1 MARRAVRLLWIPV
14 GRILIELVV
23 APVLVAASTLVARR
37 WGSRAGGVVSAF
49 PAIVGPVLLILA
61 LAHGP
66 AFAAR
71 AANGTL
77 LGLVSLAAFALAYG
91 RLARGHGWRVCAV
104 AGWTG
109 AALAA
114 LGVGAA
120 AGRAGS
126 PVGLVVA
133 STALAAAW
141 RALPTVALVPTPACR
156 ALPAVAPVP
165 TPAQPRRGEIPLR
178 MASVALLVALLS
190 AAAGALG
197 AVAGGMLAA
206 LPVLACVLAVFTHR
220 ERGSAQAIALLRG
233 MLAGIASFVLFCQV
247 IALAVVPY
255 GIATA
260 FAAATG
266 IALAV
271 QAIAVYPPAPVH
283 SLLRRHSSAASGVV
297 AAAPGSL
304 GRQSS

>member
-1 MARRAVRLLWIPV
+1 V
-14 GRILIELVV
+14 GRILIELLV
-23 APVLVAASTLVARR
+23 APALVAISTLVVRR
-37 WGSRAGGVVSAF
+37 WGPRAGGVISAF

-61 LAHGP
+61 LAHGRP
-66 AFAAR
+66 FAAR

-91 RLARGHGWRVCAV
+91 RLARGHGWRVCAA
-104 AGWTG
+104 AGWLAAG
-109 AALAA
+109 VAALA
-114 LGVGAA
+114 VGAA

-141 RALPTVALVPTPACR
+141 RVLPGVALAAVSR
-156 ALPAVAPVP
+156 A
-165 TPAQPRRGEIPLR
+165 PRPGEIPLR

-220 ERGSAQAIALLRG
+220 EHGGSQAIALLRG
-233 MLAGIASFVLFCQV
+233 MLAGMASFVLFCQV

-255 GIATA
+255 GIGAA

-266 IALAV
+266 GALAV
-271 QAIAVYPPAPVH
+271 QALAVYPPPPVH
-283 SLLRRHSSAASGVV
+283 SLLRRQSSAARSAV
-297 AAAPGSL
+297 AQAAGSV
-304 GRQSS
+304 GRQST

>member
-1 MARRAVRLLWIPV
+1 MA
-14 GRILIELVV
+14 RILIELLI
-23 APVLVAASTLVARR
+23 APALVAISTLVARR

-91 RLARGHGWRVCAV
+91 RVAPRRGWRASAL
-104 AGWTG
+104 AGWLA

-114 LGVGAA
+114 LLAGVL
-120 AGRAGS
+120 AGGAGS
-126 PVGLVVA
+126 PAGLLIA
-133 STALAAAW
+133 AGALGLAY
-141 RALPTVALVPTPACR
+141 RALPGAATAPAGPR
-156 ALPAVAPVP
+156 A
-165 TPAQPRRGEIPLR
+165 RRTEIPLR
-178 MASVALLVALLS
+178 MASAALLVALLS

-197 AVAGGMLAA
+197 ALAGGMLAA

-220 ERGSAQAIALLRG
+220 EQGGAQAIALLRG
-233 MLAGIASFVLFCQV
+233 MLAGMASFVLFCQV
-247 IALAVVPY
+247 IAWAIVPY
-255 GIATA
+255 GIGAA
-260 FAAATG
+260 FAAGTG
-266 IALAV
+266 VALAV
-271 QAIAVYPPAPVH
+271 QAIAVYAPTPVH
-283 SLLRRHSSAASGVV
+283 SQLRRQSSAASAAV

>member
-1 MARRAVRLLWIPV
+1 MP
-14 GRILIELVV
+14 RILIELLL
-23 APVLVAASTLVARR
+23 APALVAVSTLVARR
-37 WGSRAGGVVSAF
+37 WGPRAGGVVSAF

-61 LAHGP
+61 LAHGRD
-66 AFAAR
+66 FAAR

-77 LGLVSLAAFALAYG
+77 LGLVSLAAFALVYG
-91 RLARGHGWRVCAV
+91 RLAAGGRGWRVCAATGWV
-104 AGWTG
+104 A

-114 LGVGAA
+114 LGVGTA

-133 STALAAAW
+133 SAALAGAW
-141 RALPTVALVPTPACR
+141 RALPAIALDAVPAR
-156 ALPAVAPVP
+156 
-165 TPAQPRRGEIPLR
+165 PRRGEIPLR
-178 MASVALLVALLS
+178 MASVALLVALLA

-220 ERGSAQAIALLRG
+220 GHDGAQAIALLRG
-233 MLAGIASFVLFCQV
+233 MLAGMASFVLFCQM
-247 IALAVVPY
+247 IALAIVPY
-255 GIATA
+255 GIVPA
-260 FAAATG
+260 FALATG
-266 IALAV
+266 VALAG
-271 QAIAVYPPAPVH
+271 QAIAVYPPTPVH
-283 SLLRRHSSAASGVV
+283 SLLRRQSSAASAAV

>member
-1 MARRAVRLLWIPV
+1 MARGDGDPALLCIVVP
-14 GRILIELVV
+14 RILIELLV
-23 APVLVAASTLVARR
+23 APALVAISTLVARR

-91 RLARGHGWRVCAV
+91 RVASRRGWRVSAA
-104 AGWTG
+104 AGWLA
-109 AALAA
+109 AALATLLVEVLA
-114 LGVGAA
+114 GGAP
-120 AGRAGS
+120 S
-126 PVGLVVA
+126 PVGLLVA
-133 STALAAAW
+133 AGALAAAY
-141 RALPTVALVPTPACR
+141 R
-156 ALPAVAPVP
+156 ALPAAEAR
-165 TPAQPRRGEIPLR
+165 PAGPRARRAEIPLR
-178 MASVALLVALLS
+178 MASAGLLVALLS

-220 ERGSAQAIALLRG
+220 ERGGSHAIALLRG
-233 MLAGIASFVLFCQV
+233 MLAGMASFVLFCQV
-247 IALAVVPY
+247 IALAIVPY
-255 GIATA
+255 GIAAA

-266 IALAV
+266 LALAV
-271 QAIAVYPPAPVH
+271 QVIAVYSPTPVH
-283 SLLRRHSSAASGVV
+283 SLLRRQSSPASAAV
-297 AAAPGSL
+297 AATPGPL

>member
-1 MARRAVRLLWIPV
+1 VA
-14 GRILIELVV
+14 RILIELLI
-23 APVLVAASTLVARR
+23 APALVAISTLVARR
-37 WGSRAGGVVSAF
+37 WGPRAGGVVSAF

-61 LAHGP
+61 LSHGRP
-66 AFAAR
+66 FAAR

-91 RLARGHGWRVCAV
+91 RLARGPDWRVCAA
-104 AGWTG
+104 AGWV
-109 AALAA
+109 AASLSA
-114 LGVGAA
+114 LVVGAV

-133 STALAAAW
+133 STALAGAG
-141 RALPTVALVPTPACR
+141 R
-156 ALPAVAPVP
+156 ALPAATLVPAP
-165 TPAQPRRGEIPLR
+165 ASPRPGAIPLR

-220 ERGSAQAIALLRG
+220 EHGRSQAIALLRG
-233 MLAGIASFVLFCQV
+233 MLAGMASFVLFCQV
-247 IALAVVPY
+247 VALAIVPY
-255 GIATA
+255 GIAPA
-260 FAAATG
+260 FAAATAG
-266 IALAV
+266 ALAV
-271 QAIAVYPPAPVH
+271 QAVAVYSPTPVH
-283 SLLRRHSSAASGVV
+283 SRLRRQSSAAKPAV